1 MKSQLVSSPVAGGGR
16 SGECP
21 AHAVG
26 QHQVQRRGDPGCDA
40 CLHREDVGNRRVELL
55 APPVARRVARLDLD
69 QLRPA
74 PHPARR
80 ARAFLPLHR
89 SRQQVSMSWGGAA
102 TSAN

>member
-1 MKSQLVSSPVAGGGR
+1 
-16 SGECP
+16 
-21 AHAVG
+21 
-26 QHQVQRRGDPGCDA
+26 
-40 CLHREDVGNRRVELL
+40 
-55 APPVARRVARLDLD
+55 VARLDLD